1 MMRTILATLAL
12 SAALALPTAGAAA
25 PLDLSKMSEAERA
38 AFGEQVRAYLLEH
51 PEVIMEA
58 IQVLEQRRSVAAEE
72 ADRKLIAENTE
83 RLFDDG
89 FSWVTGNPEGDV
101 TLVEFL
107 DYRCGYCKKA
117 QPEVEALLESDPE
130 IRLIVKEFPILG
142 PDSVAAGK
150 MALAALELDRKKF
163 GPLHHALM
171 DYRGNLTEDTA
182 YELAEEAGYDV
193 DELSELAG
201 SAEIDDQLQQN
212 YQLAQ
217 TLGLQGTPAFIVGDQ
232 VIRGYLPAD
241 DLRAAVE
248 EARVAQN

>member
-1 MMRTILATLAL
+1 MRITLATLAL
-12 SAALALPTAGAAA
+12 SAALALPTAGTAA
-25 PLDLSKMSEAERA
+25 PLDLSKMSEADRA
-38 AFGEQVRAYLLEH
+38 AFGEQVRAYLLEN

-58 IQVLEQRRSVAAEE
+58 IQVLEKRRSTAAAE
-72 ADRKLIAENTE
+72 ADRKLVAENAD

-117 QPEVEALLESDPE
+117 QPEVEALLESDPN
-130 IRLIVKEFPILG
+130 IRLVIKEFPILG

-150 MALAALELDRKKF
+150 MALAALELDREKF
-163 GPLHHALM
+163 GPLHHALI
-171 DYRGNLTEDTA
+171 DYRGNLTEDAA

-193 DELSELAG
+193 DELRELAG

-241 DLRAAVE
+241 ELAAAIE